1 MVLEERMKFQDMG
14 LHPSIAKAL
23 QKMNFETPTEI
34 QAAAIPVAIQ
44 GKDILGS
51 AQTGT
56 GKTAAFAIPLVQRLI
71 ENPEATA
78 LVLLPTRELAQQVE
92 QVIRDL
98 TFFARDI
105 RSVSLIGG
113 VSMVPQ
119 FKLLRMNPRIVVA
132 TPGRLIDHLERGSV
146 SLAKTDYLVLDEADR
161 MLDMGFAPQLREI
174 VQRLPEKRQNLLFS
188 ATFPTTLIKLVRE
201 FMEEPTRISV
211 KAEQISPDRIKQK
224 VLEVKQD
231 QKAQTLLQEIDT
243 RQGTLLVFVR
253 TQRNTEK
260 IGNFLVDSGCEVSI
274 IHGGRS
280 QAQRSR
286 ALQQFRDGLTRILV
300 ATDVA
305 ARGLDVPHVEHVVN
319 YDLPEVPE
327 DYVHRIGRTGRNG
340 RSGEA
345 VSFVTP
351 GDRGQWRIIERLM
364 NPHLKP
370 RDESRFQSDRSLNKE
385 QPSKRTPFGAK
396 KNPSGGF
403 KGGGA
408 KNSFKPGGLKS
419 FEKGPRGASQ
429 SEKRS
434 FGGRPEAAAP
444 ARFGGRRPSKS
455 QGSRSFS
462 K

>member
-1 MVLEERMKFQDMG
+1 MKFQDMG

-188 ATFPTTLIKLVRE
+188 ATFPSTLIKLVRE

-211 KAEQISPDRIKQK
+211 KAEQVSPDRIKQK

-385 QPSKRTPFGAK
+385 PSKRTPFGAK
-396 KNPSGGF
+396 KGGPGGPKTGGF
-403 KGGGA
+403 KGGG
-408 KNSFKPGGLKS
+408 LKS
-419 FEKGPRGASQ
+419 GPKKFDKGPRRDSQ
-429 SEKRS
+429 NEKRS
-434 FGGRPEAAAP
+434 FGGRPEATAP

-455 QGSRSFS
+455 QGSRA
-462 K
+462 